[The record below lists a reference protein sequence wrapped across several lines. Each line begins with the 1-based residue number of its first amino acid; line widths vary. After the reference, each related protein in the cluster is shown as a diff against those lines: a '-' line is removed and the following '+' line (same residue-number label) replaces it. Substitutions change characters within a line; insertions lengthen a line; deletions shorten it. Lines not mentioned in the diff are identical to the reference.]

1 VAIYDTVNPI
11 GEYKAFY
18 LELAA
23 KLAGERGVLS
33 IIDLG
38 CGSGQ
43 LTCELAKQGH
53 HLIGVEPSEAMLQ
66 LARQRAANEL
76 VEPSD
81 VMLGLA
87 RKRATNE
94 LVEPLVADVKPLTA
108 DVKPLVA
115 DSTCDLPSRSISPV
129 EWLHGGAQNL
139 GAFEADLAVMTG
151 HVAQFFLED
160 ESWQQALRSIHG
172 ALKPGGHLAFECRNP
187 LVQPFLK
194 ASRQVAQRESQ
205 VSLRISEHAEC
216 PEDAEYSEHSKH
228 TEYSENTKHSKHTE
242 YSENT
247 KHTKHSKHSEHAEYA
262 EHIDWPSDTNRRK
275 VFDPLAGAVEWWFHL
290 LSVEG
295 ERVLYEIHYLFES
308 TGEKAISVNE
318 LRFRSREELQ
328 KSLADAGFTVECVY
342 GNWDF
347 QLADVDS
354 PEFIFLAR
362 S

>member
-1 VAIYDTVNPI
+1 MKYSEFSDPRLVAIYDTVNPI
-11 GEYKAFY
+11 GEYKTFY

-23 KLAGERGVLS
+23 KLAGDRGTLS

-53 HLIGVEPSEAMLQ
+53 HLIGVEPSDA
-66 LARQRAANEL
+66 
-76 VEPSD
+76 
-81 VMLGLA
+81 MLGLA

-94 LVEPLVADVKPLTA
+94 LAEPLA
-108 DVKPLVA
+108 A
-115 DSTCDLPSRSISPV
+115 DSTRPSQSRSISPV
-129 EWLHGGAQNL
+129 KWLHGGAQNL
-139 GAFEADLAVMTG
+139 GAFEADLAIMTG

-187 LVQPFLK
+187 LVQPFLR
-194 ASRQVAQRESQ
+194 ASRQMAQRESQ
-205 VSLRISEHAEC
+205 ISELV
-216 PEDAEYSEHSKH
+216 
-228 TEYSENTKHSKHTE
+228 SENSDC
-242 YSENT
+242 SEQ
-247 KHTKHSKHSEHAEYA
+247 S

-275 VFDPLAGAVEWWFHL
+275 VFDPLAGAVEWWFQL

-308 TGEKAISVNE
+308 SGEKAISVNE
-318 LRFRSREELQ
+318 LRFRTRDELQ
-328 KSLADAGFTVECVY
+328 NSLIDAGFTVECVY

-347 QLADVDS
+347 QLADGDS
-354 PEFIFLAR
+354 PEFIFVAR
-362 S
+362 RS

>member
-1 VAIYDTVNPI
+1 MKYSEFSDPRLVAIYDTVNPI

-23 KLAGERGVLS
+23 KLAGDRGTFS

-53 HLIGVEPSEAMLQ
+53 NLIGVEPSDA
-66 LARQRAANEL
+66 
-76 VEPSD
+76 
-81 VMLGLA
+81 MLGLA

-94 LVEPLVADVKPLTA
+94 LVEPLA
-108 DVKPLVA
+108 A
-115 DSTCDLPSRSISPV
+115 DSTCGSQWRSISPV
-129 EWLHGGAQNL
+129 KWLHGGAQNL
-139 GAFEADLAVMTG
+139 GAFEADLAIMTG

-160 ESWQQALRSIHG
+160 ESWQQALRSIRG
-172 ALKPGGHLAFECRNP
+172 ALKPGGYLAFECRNP

-194 ASRQVAQRESQ
+194 ASRQGAQRKPQISAQ
-205 VSLRISEHAEC
+205 ISARIS
-216 PEDAEYSEHSKH
+216 PQI
-228 TEYSENTKHSKHTE
+228 SENSDC
-242 YSENT
+242 SEP
-247 KHTKHSKHSEHAEYA
+247 S

-275 VFDPLAGAVEWWFHL
+275 VFDPLAGAVEWWFQL

-295 ERVLYEIHYLFES
+295 ERVLYEIHYLFER

-318 LRFRSREELQ
+318 LRFRSRDKLQ
-328 KSLADAGFTVECVY
+328 SSLIDAGFTVECVY

-347 QLADVDS
+347 QLAQGDS
-354 PEFIFLAR
+354 PEFIFVAR
-362 S
+362 RS

>member
-1 VAIYDTVNPI
+1 MKYSEFSDPRLVAIYDTVNPI

-23 KLAGERGVLS
+23 KLAGDRGTLT

-53 HLIGVEPSEAMLQ
+53 HLIGVEPSDA
-66 LARQRAANEL
+66 
-76 VEPSD
+76 
-81 VMLGLA
+81 MLGLA
-87 RKRATNE
+87 RKRATND
-94 LVEPLVADVKPLTA
+94 LVEPLAADT
-108 DVKPLVA
+108 
-115 DSTCDLPSRSISPV
+115 TCGSQSRSISPV
-129 EWLHGGAQNL
+129 KWLHGGAQNL
-139 GAFEADLAVMTG
+139 GAFEADLAIMTG

-194 ASRQVAQRESQ
+194 ASRQGAQRKPQISAQ
-205 VSLRISEHAEC
+205 ISPQISENSDC
-216 PEDAEYSEHSKH
+216 SEPS
-228 TEYSENTKHSKHTE
+228 
-242 YSENT
+242 
-247 KHTKHSKHSEHAEYA
+247 

-275 VFDPLAGAVEWWFHL
+275 VFDPLAGAVEWWFQL

-295 ERVLYEIHYLFES
+295 ERVLYEIHYLFER

-318 LRFRSREELQ
+318 LRFRSRDKLQ
-328 KSLADAGFTVECVY
+328 SSLIDAGFTVECVY

-347 QLADVDS
+347 QLAQGDS
-354 PEFIFLAR
+354 PEFIFVAR
-362 S
+362 RS

>member
-1 VAIYDTVNPI
+1 MKYSEFSDPRLVAIYDTVNPI
-11 GEYKAFY
+11 GEYKTFY

-23 KLAGERGVLS
+23 KLAGDRGTLS

-53 HLIGVEPSEAMLQ
+53 HLIGVEPSDA
-66 LARQRAANEL
+66 
-76 VEPSD
+76 
-81 VMLGLA
+81 MLGLA

-94 LVEPLVADVKPLTA
+94 LAEPLA
-108 DVKPLVA
+108 A
-115 DSTCDLPSRSISPV
+115 DSTRTSQSRSISPV
-129 EWLHGGAQNL
+129 KWLHGGAQNL
-139 GAFEADLAVMTG
+139 GAFEADLAIMTG

-187 LVQPFLK
+187 LVQPFLR
-194 ASRQVAQRESQ
+194 ASRQMAQRESQ
-205 VSLRISEHAEC
+205 ISELV
-216 PEDAEYSEHSKH
+216 
-228 TEYSENTKHSKHTE
+228 SENSDC
-242 YSENT
+242 SEQ
-247 KHTKHSKHSEHAEYA
+247 S

-275 VFDPLAGAVEWWFHL
+275 VFDPLAGAVEWWFQL

-308 TGEKAISVNE
+308 SGEKAISVNE
-318 LRFRSREELQ
+318 LRFRTRDELQ
-328 KSLADAGFTVECVY
+328 NSLIDAGFAVDCVY

-347 QLADVDS
+347 QLADGDS
-354 PEFIFLAR
+354 PEFIFVAR
-362 S
+362 RS

>member
-1 VAIYDTVNPI
+1 MAIYDTVNPI
-11 GEYKAFY
+11 GEYRAFY

-23 KLAGERGVLS
+23 KLAGERGTLT

-53 HLIGVEPSEAMLQ
+53 HLIGVEPSDA
-66 LARQRAANEL
+66 
-76 VEPSD
+76 
-81 VMLGLA
+81 MLGLA

-94 LVEPLVADVKPLTA
+94 LVEPLVADAKQLS
-108 DVKPLVA
+108 A
-115 DSTCDLPSRSISPV
+115 DSTSGSQSRSISPV
-129 EWLHGGAQNL
+129 KWLHGGAKNL

-160 ESWQQALRSIHG
+160 ESWQQALRSVHG

-205 VSLRISEHAEC
+205 LSVQIFEHTDC
-216 PEDAEYSEHSKH
+216 MEHS
-228 TEYSENTKHSKHTE
+228 
-242 YSENT
+242 
-247 KHTKHSKHSEHAEYA
+247 

-275 VFDPLAGAVEWWFHL
+275 VFDPVAGAVEWWFQL

-318 LRFRSREELQ
+318 LRFRSRDQLQ
-328 KSLADAGFTVECVY
+328 KSLLDAGFTVECVY

-347 QLADVDS
+347 QLADGDS
-354 PEFIFLAR
+354 PEFIFVAR
-362 S
+362 T

>member
-1 VAIYDTVNPI
+1 MKYSEFSDPRLVAIYDTVNPI
-11 GEYKAFY
+11 GEYRAFY

-23 KLAGERGVLS
+23 KLAGERGTLA

-53 HLIGVEPSEAMLQ
+53 HLIGVEPSDA
-66 LARQRAANEL
+66 
-76 VEPSD
+76 
-81 VMLGLA
+81 MLGLA
-87 RKRATNE
+87 RKRATIE
-94 LVEPLVADVKPLTA
+94 LVEPLVAYAKQLS
-108 DVKPLVA
+108 A
-115 DSTCDLPSRSISPV
+115 DSTSGSQSRSISPV
-129 EWLHGGAQNL
+129 RWLHGGAQNL

-160 ESWQQALRSIHG
+160 ESWQQALRSIHA

-205 VSLRISEHAEC
+205 ISEHSEC
-216 PEDAEYSEHSKH
+216 MEYSEHS
-228 TEYSENTKHSKHTE
+228 
-242 YSENT
+242 
-247 KHTKHSKHSEHAEYA
+247 

-275 VFDPLAGAVEWWFHL
+275 VFDPVAGAVEWWFQL

-318 LRFRSREELQ
+318 LRFRSRDQLQ
-328 KSLADAGFTVECVY
+328 KSLLDAGFAVECVY

-347 QLADVDS
+347 QLADGDS
-354 PEFIFLAR
+354 PEFIFVAR
-362 S
+362 T

>member
-1 VAIYDTVNPI
+1 MKYSEFSDPRLVAIYDTVNPI

-23 KLAGERGVLS
+23 KLAGERGTLS

-53 HLIGVEPSEAMLQ
+53 HLIGVEPSEAML
-66 LARQRAANEL
+66 
-76 VEPSD
+76 
-81 VMLGLA
+81 GLA

-94 LVEPLVADVKPLTA
+94 LVEPLATDAKPLA
-108 DVKPLVA
+108 A
-115 DSTCDLPSRSISPV
+115 ASACASPSRSSTRV
-129 EWLHGGAQNL
+129 KWLHGGAQNL
-139 GAFEADLAVMTG
+139 DAFEADLAVMTG

-187 LVQPFLK
+187 LVQPFLR
-194 ASRQVAQRESQ
+194 ASRQLEQRGSQISEQ
-205 VSLRISEHAEC
+205 VSEHLDCSEQ
-216 PEDAEYSEHSKH
+216 S
-228 TEYSENTKHSKHTE
+228 
-242 YSENT
+242 
-247 KHTKHSKHSEHAEYA
+247 
-262 EHIDWPSDTNRRK
+262 EHIDWPSDINRRK
-275 VFDPLAGAVEWWFHL
+275 VLDPVAGAVEWWFQL

-295 ERVLYEIHYLFES
+295 DRVLYEIHYLFEK

-318 LRFRSREELQ
+318 LRFRSRDELQ
-328 KSLADAGFTVECVY
+328 NCLIDAGFTVECVY

-347 QLADVDS
+347 QLADGDS
-354 PEFIFLAR
+354 PEFIFVAR
-362 S
+362 RS

>member
-1 VAIYDTVNPI
+1 MKYSEFSDPRLVAIYDTVNPI
-11 GEYKAFY
+11 GEYKTFY

-23 KLAGERGVLS
+23 KLAGDRGTLS

-53 HLIGVEPSEAMLQ
+53 HLVGVEPSDA
-66 LARQRAANEL
+66 
-76 VEPSD
+76 
-81 VMLGLA
+81 MLGLA

-94 LVEPLVADVKPLTA
+94 LAEPLA
-108 DVKPLVA
+108 A
-115 DSTCDLPSRSISPV
+115 DSTRTSQSRSISPV
-129 EWLHGGAQNL
+129 KWLHGGAQNL
-139 GAFEADLAVMTG
+139 GAFEADLAIMTG

-187 LVQPFLK
+187 LVQPFLR
-194 ASRQVAQRESQ
+194 ASRQMAQRESQ
-205 VSLRISEHAEC
+205 ISELV
-216 PEDAEYSEHSKH
+216 
-228 TEYSENTKHSKHTE
+228 SENSDC
-242 YSENT
+242 SEQ
-247 KHTKHSKHSEHAEYA
+247 S

-275 VFDPLAGAVEWWFHL
+275 VFDPLAGAVEWWFQL

-308 TGEKAISVNE
+308 SGEKAISVNE
-318 LRFRSREELQ
+318 LRFRSRDELQ
-328 KSLADAGFTVECVY
+328 DSLIDAGFTVDCVY

-347 QLADVDS
+347 QLADGDS
-354 PEFIFLAR
+354 PEFIFVAR
-362 S
+362 RS

>member
-1 VAIYDTVNPI
+1 MKYSEFSDPRLVAIYDTVNPI

-23 KLAGERGVLS
+23 KLAGDRGTLS

-53 HLIGVEPSEAMLQ
+53 HLIGVEPSDA
-66 LARQRAANEL
+66 
-76 VEPSD
+76 
-81 VMLGLA
+81 MLGLA

-94 LVEPLVADVKPLTA
+94 LVEPLA
-108 DVKPLVA
+108 A
-115 DSTCDLPSRSISPV
+115 DSTCGSQASSISPV
-129 EWLHGGAQNL
+129 KWLHGGAQNL
-139 GAFEADLAVMTG
+139 GAFEADLAIMTG

-194 ASRQVAQRESQ
+194 ASRQGAQRKSQ
-205 VSLRISEHAEC
+205 TLAQV
-216 PEDAEYSEHSKH
+216 SEHSDC
-228 TEYSENTKHSKHTE
+228 SEQS
-242 YSENT
+242 
-247 KHTKHSKHSEHAEYA
+247 

-275 VFDPLAGAVEWWFHL
+275 VFDPLAGAVEWWFQL

-318 LRFRSREELQ
+318 LRFRSRDQLQ
-328 KSLADAGFTVECVY
+328 KSLADVGFTVECVY

-347 QLADVDS
+347 QLADGDS
-354 PEFIFLAR
+354 PEFIFVAR
-362 S
+362 RS

>member
-1 VAIYDTVNPI
+1 MKYSEFSDPRLVAIYDTVNPI
-11 GEYKAFY
+11 GEYKTFY

-23 KLAGERGVLS
+23 KLAGDRGTLS

-53 HLIGVEPSEAMLQ
+53 HLIGVEPSDA
-66 LARQRAANEL
+66 
-76 VEPSD
+76 
-81 VMLGLA
+81 MLGLA

-94 LVEPLVADVKPLTA
+94 LAEPLA
-108 DVKPLVA
+108 A
-115 DSTCDLPSRSISPV
+115 DSTRPSQWRSVSPV
-129 EWLHGGAQNL
+129 KWLHGGAQNL
-139 GAFEADLAVMTG
+139 GAFEADLAIMTG

-187 LVQPFLK
+187 LVQPFLR
-194 ASRQVAQRESQ
+194 ASRQMAQRESQ
-205 VSLRISEHAEC
+205 ISQLV
-216 PEDAEYSEHSKH
+216 
-228 TEYSENTKHSKHTE
+228 SENSDC
-242 YSENT
+242 SEQ
-247 KHTKHSKHSEHAEYA
+247 S

-275 VFDPLAGAVEWWFHL
+275 VFDPLAGAVEWWFQL

-308 TGEKAISVNE
+308 SGEKAISVNE
-318 LRFRSREELQ
+318 LRFRTRDELQ
-328 KSLADAGFTVECVY
+328 NSLIDAGFTVDCVY

-347 QLADVDS
+347 QLADGDS
-354 PEFIFLAR
+354 PEFIFVAR
-362 S
+362 RS

>member
-1 VAIYDTVNPI
+1 MKYSEFSDPRLVAIYDTVNPI
-11 GEYKAFY
+11 GEYKTFY

-23 KLAGERGVLS
+23 KLAGDRGTLS

-53 HLIGVEPSEAMLQ
+53 HLIGVEPSDA
-66 LARQRAANEL
+66 
-76 VEPSD
+76 
-81 VMLGLA
+81 MLGLA

-94 LVEPLVADVKPLTA
+94 LAEPLA
-108 DVKPLVA
+108 A
-115 DSTCDLPSRSISPV
+115 DSTRTSQSRSISPV
-129 EWLHGGAQNL
+129 KWLHGGAQNL
-139 GAFEADLAVMTG
+139 GAFEADLAIMTG

-187 LVQPFLK
+187 LVQPFLR
-194 ASRQVAQRESQ
+194 ASRQMAQRESQ
-205 VSLRISEHAEC
+205 ISELV
-216 PEDAEYSEHSKH
+216 
-228 TEYSENTKHSKHTE
+228 SENSDC
-242 YSENT
+242 SEQ
-247 KHTKHSKHSEHAEYA
+247 S

-275 VFDPLAGAVEWWFHL
+275 VFDPLAGAVEWWFQL

-308 TGEKAISVNE
+308 SGEKAISVNE
-318 LRFRSREELQ
+318 LRFRTRDELQ
-328 KSLADAGFTVECVY
+328 NSLIDAGFTVDCVY

-347 QLADVDS
+347 QLADGDS
-354 PEFIFLAR
+354 PEFIFVAR
-362 S
+362 RS

>member
-1 VAIYDTVNPI
+1 MKYSEFSDPRLVAIYDTVNPI

-23 KLAGERGVLS
+23 KLAGDRGTLS

-53 HLIGVEPSEAMLQ
+53 HLVGVEPSDA
-66 LARQRAANEL
+66 
-76 VEPSD
+76 
-81 VMLGLA
+81 MLGLA

-94 LVEPLVADVKPLTA
+94 LAEPLA
-108 DVKPLVA
+108 A
-115 DSTCDLPSRSISPV
+115 DSTRTSQSRSISPV
-129 EWLHGGAQNL
+129 KWLHGGAQNL
-139 GAFEADLAVMTG
+139 GAFEADLAIMTG

-187 LVQPFLK
+187 LVQPFLR
-194 ASRQVAQRESQ
+194 ASRQMAQRESQ
-205 VSLRISEHAEC
+205 ISELV
-216 PEDAEYSEHSKH
+216 
-228 TEYSENTKHSKHTE
+228 SENSDC
-242 YSENT
+242 SEQF
-247 KHTKHSKHSEHAEYA
+247 

-275 VFDPLAGAVEWWFHL
+275 VFDPVAGAVEWWFQL

-318 LRFRSREELQ
+318 LRFRSRDELQ
-328 KSLADAGFTVECVY
+328 NSLIDAGFTVDCVY

-347 QLADVDS
+347 QLADGDS
-354 PEFIFLAR
+354 PEFIFVAR
-362 S
+362 RS

>member
-1 VAIYDTVNPI
+1 MKYSEFSDPRLVAIYDTVNPI

-23 KLAGERGVLS
+23 KLAGERATLS

-53 HLIGVEPSEAMLQ
+53 HLIGVEPSEAML
-66 LARQRAANEL
+66 
-76 VEPSD
+76 
-81 VMLGLA
+81 GLA

-94 LVEPLVADVKPLTA
+94 LAEPLA
-108 DVKPLVA
+108 A
-115 DSTCDLPSRSISPV
+115 DSTRPSQSRSISPV
-129 EWLHGGAQNL
+129 KWLHGGAQNL

-187 LVQPFLK
+187 LVQPFLR
-194 ASRQVAQRESQ
+194 ASQQMAQRKS
-205 VSLRISEHAEC
+205 
-216 PEDAEYSEHSKH
+216 
-228 TEYSENTKHSKHTE
+228 
-242 YSENT
+242 
-247 KHTKHSKHSEHAEYA
+247 

-275 VFDPLAGAVEWWFHL
+275 VFDPLAGAVEWWFQL
-290 LSVEG
+290 LSVDG
-295 ERVLYEIHYLFES
+295 ERVVYEIHYLFES

-318 LRFRSREELQ
+318 LRFRSRDQLQ
-328 KSLADAGFTVECVY
+328 KSLVDAGFTVECVY

-347 QLADVDS
+347 QLADGDS
-354 PEFIFLAR
+354 PEFIFVAQA
-362 S
+362 

>member
-1 VAIYDTVNPI
+1 MKYSEFSDPRLVAIYDTVNPI
-11 GEYKAFY
+11 GEYKTFY

-23 KLAGERGVLS
+23 KLAGDRGTLS

-53 HLIGVEPSEAMLQ
+53 HLIGVEPSDA
-66 LARQRAANEL
+66 
-76 VEPSD
+76 
-81 VMLGLA
+81 MLGLA

-94 LVEPLVADVKPLTA
+94 LAEPLA
-108 DVKPLVA
+108 A
-115 DSTCDLPSRSISPV
+115 DSTCGSQWRSISPV
-129 EWLHGGAQNL
+129 KWLHGGAQNL
-139 GAFEADLAVMTG
+139 GAFEADLAIMTG

-187 LVQPFLK
+187 LVQPFLR
-194 ASRQVAQRESQ
+194 ASRQMAQRESQ
-205 VSLRISEHAEC
+205 ISQLV
-216 PEDAEYSEHSKH
+216 
-228 TEYSENTKHSKHTE
+228 SENSDC
-242 YSENT
+242 SEQ
-247 KHTKHSKHSEHAEYA
+247 S

-275 VFDPLAGAVEWWFHL
+275 VFDPLAGAVEWWFQL

-318 LRFRSREELQ
+318 LRFRSRDELQ
-328 KSLADAGFTVECVY
+328 NSLIDAGFTVDCVY

-347 QLADVDS
+347 QLADGDS
-354 PEFIFLAR
+354 PEFIFVAR
-362 S
+362 RS

>member
-1 VAIYDTVNPI
+1 MKYSEFSDPRLVAIYDTVNPI
-11 GEYKAFY
+11 GEYKTFY

-23 KLAGERGVLS
+23 KLAGDRGTLS

-53 HLIGVEPSEAMLQ
+53 HLVGVEPSDA
-66 LARQRAANEL
+66 
-76 VEPSD
+76 
-81 VMLGLA
+81 MLGLA

-94 LVEPLVADVKPLTA
+94 LAEPLA
-108 DVKPLVA
+108 A
-115 DSTCDLPSRSISPV
+115 DSTRTSQWRSISPV
-129 EWLHGGAQNL
+129 KWLHGGAQNL
-139 GAFEADLAVMTG
+139 GAFEADLAIMTG

-187 LVQPFLK
+187 LVQPFLR
-194 ASRQVAQRESQ
+194 ASRQMAQRKSQ
-205 VSLRISEHAEC
+205 ISELV
-216 PEDAEYSEHSKH
+216 
-228 TEYSENTKHSKHTE
+228 SENSDC
-242 YSENT
+242 SEQ
-247 KHTKHSKHSEHAEYA
+247 S

-275 VFDPLAGAVEWWFHL
+275 VFDPLAGAVEWWFQL

-308 TGEKAISVNE
+308 SGEKAISVNE
-318 LRFRSREELQ
+318 LRFRTRDELQ
-328 KSLADAGFTVECVY
+328 NSLIDAGFTVDCVY

-347 QLADVDS
+347 QLADGDS
-354 PEFIFLAR
+354 PEFIFVAR
-362 S
+362 RS

>member
-1 VAIYDTVNPI
+1 MKYSEFSDPRLVAIYDTVNPI

-23 KLAGERGVLS
+23 KLAGDRGTLS

-53 HLIGVEPSEAMLQ
+53 NLIGVEPSDA
-66 LARQRAANEL
+66 
-76 VEPSD
+76 
-81 VMLGLA
+81 MLGLA

-94 LVEPLVADVKPLTA
+94 LVEPLA
-108 DVKPLVA
+108 A
-115 DSTCDLPSRSISPV
+115 DSTCGSQWRSISPV
-129 EWLHGGAQNL
+129 KWLHGGAQNL
-139 GAFEADLAVMTG
+139 GAFEADLAIMTG

-160 ESWQQALRSIHG
+160 ESWQQALRSIRG
-172 ALKPGGHLAFECRNP
+172 ALKPGGYLAFECRNP

-194 ASRQVAQRESQ
+194 ASRQGAQRKSQ
-205 VSLRISEHAEC
+205 ISAQISENSDC
-216 PEDAEYSEHSKH
+216 SEQS
-228 TEYSENTKHSKHTE
+228 
-242 YSENT
+242 
-247 KHTKHSKHSEHAEYA
+247 

-275 VFDPLAGAVEWWFHL
+275 VFDPLAGAVEWWFQL

-308 TGEKAISVNE
+308 SGEKAISVNE
-318 LRFRSREELQ
+318 LRFRSRDELQ
-328 KSLADAGFTVECVY
+328 DSLIDTGFTVECVY

-347 QLADVDS
+347 QLADGDS
-354 PEFIFLAR
+354 PEFIFVAR
-362 S
+362 RS

>member
-1 VAIYDTVNPI
+1 MKYSEFSDPRLVAIYDTVNPI

-23 KLAGERGVLS
+23 KLAGERATLS

-38 CGSGQ
+38 CGSGL

-53 HLIGVEPSEAMLQ
+53 HLIGVEPSEAML
-66 LARQRAANEL
+66 
-76 VEPSD
+76 
-81 VMLGLA
+81 GLA

-94 LVEPLVADVKPLTA
+94 LAEPLAV
-108 DVKPLVA
+108 
-115 DSTCDLPSRSISPV
+115 DSTCGSLSRSISPV
-129 EWLHGGAQNL
+129 KWLHGGAQNL

-194 ASRQVAQRESQ
+194 ASRQMAQRKSQISSQ
-205 VSLRISEHAEC
+205 VSEH
-216 PEDAEYSEHSKH
+216 SEHS
-228 TEYSENTKHSKHTE
+228 EYI
-242 YSENT
+242 
-247 KHTKHSKHSEHAEYA
+247 

-275 VFDPLAGAVEWWFHL
+275 VFDPLAGAVEWWFQL

-308 TGEKAISVNE
+308 SGEKAISVNE
-318 LRFRSREELQ
+318 LRFRSRDQLQ
-328 KSLADAGFTVECVY
+328 KSLVDAGFTVECVY

-347 QLADVDS
+347 QLADGNS

-362 S
+362 T